1 MSITHRTPLSSPFS
15 LVVGSALALSSIV
28 LCTSACGGHEEAAKP
43 TPVEQPKE
51 EVKAPPPP
59 NADDAKQFTTRVN
72 GELKTVWTKAARASW
87 VANTYITDD
96 TEKMAAEADEAVMA
110 YLGKAIPEA
119 ATLKDV
125 PELEPDVAR
134 QLKLLRLSSSLPAPN
149 DPAKRQELAE
159 IASKMTSMYGKGK
172 WCPPGEAVGSPKC
185 QDLNQ
190 LSATLA
196 KSQNYDELQA
206 AWEGWRTVSVP
217 MRPLY
222 QRYVELANEGAQN
235 IGFSNLGELWQSR
248 YDVTPVEF
256 EAEVERLW
264 QQVKPLYQDL
274 HCVVRTALAK
284 KHPGKFDPKGP
295 IPAHLL
301 GNMWAQEWG
310 TVYPLVEPHK
320 VKASL
325 DVTAALN
332 KKKYDHTKMVKL
344 GESFFTSLGLDP
356 LPETFWQRSM
366 FLKPADRDVVC
377 HASAWD
383 LTFEKDLRIKMCIKV
398 DEEDLITIH
407 HELGHIY
414 YYMYYFD
421 KPVLFQDGAHDGF
434 HEAIGDALALSVTP
448 AYLKKVGILD
458 SVVESP
464 EGLLNQQMKV
474 ALDKISFLPFGRM
487 IDQWRWDVFSGK
499 VPPDQYNAHWWK
511 LRRDYQGLMSP
522 VERTENDF
530 DPGAKYHI
538 PGNVPYVRYFMSFVL
553 QFQLHKAMCEA
564 AGHTGPLHTCSI
576 HGSTAAGEKLKKLL
590 ASGSSKPWNDVLEEM
605 TGTRTMD
612 AGAFLEYFAP
622 LAEYLKKK
630 NEGQACGW

>member
-1 MSITHRTPLSSPFS
+1 MTHRTHPSSQKRPLS
-15 LVVGSALALSSIV
+15 LVVATLCAFSST
-28 LCTSACGGHEEAAKP
+28 LTACGGHEEAAKP
-43 TPVEQPKE
+43 PPAEQPKE

-59 NADDAKQFTTRVN
+59 SADDARAFTTRVN

-96 TEKMAAEADEAVMA
+96 TEKISAEADEAVMA
-110 YLGKAIPEA
+110 YLGKAIPDA
-119 ATLKDV
+119 AALSTVADV
-125 PELEPDVAR
+125 DPETAR
-134 QLKLLRLSSSLPAPN
+134 QLKLLRLASSLPAPA
-149 DPAKRQELAE
+149 DAAKRQELAE

-172 WCPPGEAVGSPKC
+172 WCPPGEEAGSAKC
-185 QDLNQ
+185 QDLTQ
-190 LSATLA
+190 LSATIA
-196 KSQNYDELQA
+196 KSQNYDELKT
-206 AWEGWRTVSVP
+206 AWEGWRTISVP

-222 QRYVELANEGAQN
+222 QRYVELANEGAKN
-235 IGFSNLGELWQSR
+235 IGFENVGELWKSR

-264 QQVKPLYQDL
+264 QQVKPLYNDL
-274 HCVVRTALAK
+274 HCVVRGALAK
-284 KHPGKFDPKGP
+284 KHAGKFDAAGP
-295 IPAHLL
+295 IPAHLF

-310 TVYPLVEPHK
+310 SLYPLVEPHK

-325 DVTAALN
+325 DVTAALQ
-332 KKKYDHTKMVKL
+332 KKKYDHLKMVKL
-344 GESFFTSLGLDP
+344 GESFFTSLALDA

-458 SVVESP
+458 AVVESP
-464 EGLLNQQMKV
+464 EGILNNQMKV

-499 VPPDQYNAHWWK
+499 VPADQYNAHWWK
-511 LRRDYQGLMSP
+511 LRREYQGLMPPS
-522 VERTENDF
+522 ERSETDF

-538 PGNVPYVRYFMSFVL
+538 PGNVPYVRYFLSFIL
-553 QFQLHKAMCEA
+553 QFQFHKAMCAA

-576 HGSTAAGEKLKKLL
+576 HGSAAAGEKLKTLL
-590 ASGSSKPWNDVLEEM
+590 KSGSSKPWADVLFEM
-605 TGTRTMD
+605 TGSRTMD
-612 AGAFLEYFAP
+612 ASAFLEYFAP

-630 NEGQACGW
+630 NEGQKCGW